1 VTRTRKSVSAT
12 SRGRE
17 KFFALGEQNNLC
29 AGENACHRNAEKD
42 FGVLNF
48 QADRC
53 IQIRVLRRAD
63 FPDRI
68 PELVPRFRL
77 AGLEKTE
84 IRLIV
89 GVDAGHDFDVRSIF
103 AFDIFFREVSIP
115 GVAELVIAPRPLL
128 LAGRNVVVG
137 DVDNARLHLVIIT
150 AKEIL
155 LAAHAHVGSRHGNVG
170 VKGKVVWRVI
180 GQF

>member
-1 VTRTRKSVSAT
+1 M
-12 SRGRE
+12 
-17 KFFALGEQNNLC
+17 
-29 AGENACHRNAEKD
+29 
-42 FGVLNF
+42 
-48 QADRC
+48 
-53 IQIRVLRRAD
+53 LRRAD

-128 LAGRNVVVG
+128 LAGRDVVVG
-137 DVDNARLHLVIIT
+137 DVDNARLRRVIVAT
-150 AKEIL
+150 EEIL
-155 LAAHAHVGSRHGNVG
+155 PAAHAHIGSWHGNVR
-170 VKGKVVWRVI
+170 VKRKVVGRVI
-180 GQF
+180 GNFRFPISDFRF